1 LIINYKKYGYDIK
14 IKKADGIKLPSAC
27 FLYLMPHLTASQVNK
42 CIKVVVNLK
51 CNYCLG
57 GIIKFGKVGARQ
69 RYRCKSCKRTQ
80 LHDYLKRA
88 YKASVNSDIAA
99 HVKEGCGIRSIARL
113 LNISAGTVLSRIKS
127 IAAQIQ
133 KPIIS
138 MGRIY
143 EVDELK
149 TYIKNKGRDYWVIY
163 ALDKY
168 SGQVVDLK
176 VGKRTKVNLQRVT
189 DTLLLA
195 KCKQIYTD
203 GLVIYKQLIP
213 ASIHTVKRC
222 GTNRIERKNLS
233 LRTHLKRLNRKTIC
247 FSKSLLMLE
256 ACLKIYFWGSQQPII

>member
-1 LIINYKKYGYDIK
+1 
-14 IKKADGIKLPSAC
+14 
-27 FLYLMPHLTASQVNK
+27 MTK
-42 CIKVVVNLK
+42 CIKRVGEVF
-51 CNYCLG
+51 CNHCTG
-57 GIIKFGKVGARQ
+57 PIIKHGLVRGRQ
-69 RYRCKSCKRTQ
+69 RYRCKNCKITQ
-80 LHDYLKRA
+80 MNSYA
-88 YKASVNSDIAA
+88 YNAYHPTISRYIIN

-113 LNISAGTVLSRIKS
+113 LNISAGTVLNRIKS
-127 IAAQIQ
+127 IAGQIK

-163 ALDKY
+163 ALDRQN
-168 SGQVVDLK
+168 GQVVDLK
-176 VGKRTKVNLQRVT
+176 VGKRTTANLQRVT

-203 GLVIYKQLIP
+203 GSAIYKQVIP
-213 ASIHTVKRC
+213 ASIHTVKRY

-256 ACLKIYFWGSQQPII
+256 ACLKIYFWYSQQPMLLYA